1 MNKRLLIL
9 LTLIYGNYVQGTED
23 DIALDDSNIIVFLN
37 VNVLP
42 MDKERVIPE
51 QTVVVENG
59 MITGIA
65 SVSDVTIPKAATRI
79 DGTGKFLIP
88 GIAEMHGHLPGPG
101 YSREATEN
109 TLFLYVANGVTLLRG
124 MQGHPQQLELKRKI
138 QRGELI
144 GPRLLVSSPPLSGRN
159 TKSPEMAESKVREAK
174 SKGYDHL
181 KIHEGL
187 SLDVYDTIARTA
199 QQLGI
204 PFAGHVSNYVG
215 LRHAL
220 NSGQHTVDH
229 LDNYV
234 EALIENSES
243 TVSQATITS
252 TDLVADVNES
262 LIPAIVNETVK
273 AGTAV
278 VPTMALWEHFLGNVS
293 GLALQ
298 QSTLGLAYMPQ
309 STVSDWSRRIGNS
322 SYSPANEKIMVLRR
336 QILHALS
343 QGGATILF
351 GTDSPQLFSVPG
363 FSIHKE
369 MRIMVESGMTPYQVL
384 ASATSAVAK
393 FYAAENEF
401 GQVAV
406 GMRADLVLIDG
417 NPIVDIGNV
426 AKISGVM
433 LFGRWFA
440 QKNIQ
445 KRLENIASSYEK

>member
-1 MNKRLLIL
+1 MWAME
-9 LTLIYGNYVQGTED
+9 TGNAKDNNEV
-23 DIALDDSNIIVFLN
+23 IVFLN
-37 VNVLP
+37 VNVVP
-42 MDKERVIPE
+42 MDRERVLPS
-51 QTVVVENG
+51 QTVVVEKG
-59 MITGIA
+59 IITA
-65 SVSDVTIPKAATRI
+65 VTSSTGTTFPADALRI
-79 DGTGKFLIP
+79 EGSGKYLMP

-101 YSREATEN
+101 YSRESTEN
-109 TLFLYVANGVTLLRG
+109 TLFLYVANGITLLRG

-252 TDLVADVNES
+252 AELVADVNES

-293 GLALQ
+293 GVNQ
-298 QSTLGLAYMPQ
+298 Y
-309 STVSDWSRRIGNS
+309 
-322 SYSPANEKIMVLRR
+322 
-336 QILHALS
+336 QIKWWH
-343 QGGATILF
+343 
-351 GTDSPQLFSVPG
+351 
-363 FSIHKE
+363 
-369 MRIMVESGMTPYQVL
+369 
-384 ASATSAVAK
+384 
-393 FYAAENEF
+393 
-401 GQVAV
+401 
-406 GMRADLVLIDG
+406 
-417 NPIVDIGNV
+417 
-426 AKISGVM
+426 
-433 LFGRWFA
+433 
-440 QKNIQ
+440 
-445 KRLENIASSYEK
+445 RLD